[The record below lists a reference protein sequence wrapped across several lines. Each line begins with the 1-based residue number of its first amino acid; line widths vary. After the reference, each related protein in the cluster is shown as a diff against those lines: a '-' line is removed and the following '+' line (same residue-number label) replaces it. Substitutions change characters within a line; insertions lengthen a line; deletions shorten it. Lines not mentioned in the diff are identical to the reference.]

1 MRIKIDFLSNF
12 QIHCTVLLIIAILL
26 YITSM
31 TYPIFLCDHHFHF
44 IDKVSG
50 TKGELVQQRAKL
62 RQSASILLP
71 LYSYDSMGPP
81 FIFLQ
86 SFLIIP
92 YSSNVMLGVLGHNSV
107 HLISGLLLCSLMLCT
122 AKGSVS
128 S

>member
-1 MRIKIDFLSNF
+1 MIIIVSLFNTYNYTVLHFFLVMRIKIDFLSNF

-71 LYSYDSMGPP
+71 FYFYDSMGPP
-81 FIFLQ
+81 FIFL
-86 SFLIIP
+86 
-92 YSSNVMLGVLGHNSV
+92 
-107 HLISGLLLCSLMLCT
+107 
-122 AKGSVS
+122 
-128 S
+128 